1 MSKNNFKIFPDAF
14 SYEELENKLRG
25 ITSSSAYHITK
36 ARQPE
41 LFYQFSTLL
50 PSGYFQDR
58 KNDIE
63 SIDFIYSGSTA
74 SPYLLTL
81 AVGRNDRFQ
90 GSEKYDIDVFNIAPE
105 SGTTASYFEH
115 QWHHFKDENGKRVSF
130 DIHPLIVTDE
140 MKKKEITYA
149 TFLTART
156 CYQTFEEYEKEHPE
170 IFNLH
175 ELSFKNL
182 L

>member
-1 MSKNNFKIFPDAF
+1 MSKKNFKIFPGAF
-14 SYEELENKLRG
+14 KYNDLENKLSG

-41 LFYQFSTLL
+41 LFYQVATLL
-50 PSGYFQDR
+50 PNSYFHDR
-58 KNDIE
+58 HNDIE

-130 DIHPLIVTDE
+130 DIHPFIVTDE
-140 MKKKEITYA
+140 MKRKEITYA
-149 TFLTART
+149 TFLTAST
-156 CYQTFEEYEKEHPE
+156 CYQSFEEYEKEHPE
-170 IFNLH
+170 IFRLH
-175 ELSFKNL
+175 TLSFKN
-182 L
+182 

>member
-1 MSKNNFKIFPDAF
+1 MAKKNFKIFPNAF
-14 SYEELENKLRG
+14 SYEDLEIKLSG

-41 LFYQFSTLL
+41 LFNQVSNLL
-50 PSGYFQDR
+50 PTKYFQDL
-58 KNDIE
+58 KNNIE

-105 SGTTASYFEH
+105 SGSTASYFEH

-130 DIHPLIVTDE
+130 DIHPFIVTDE
-140 MKKKEITYA
+140 MKRKEITYA
-149 TFLTART
+149 TFLTAST
-156 CYQTFEEYEKEHPE
+156 CYQSFDEYEKEHPE
-170 IFNLH
+170 IFKLH

-182 L
+182 Y